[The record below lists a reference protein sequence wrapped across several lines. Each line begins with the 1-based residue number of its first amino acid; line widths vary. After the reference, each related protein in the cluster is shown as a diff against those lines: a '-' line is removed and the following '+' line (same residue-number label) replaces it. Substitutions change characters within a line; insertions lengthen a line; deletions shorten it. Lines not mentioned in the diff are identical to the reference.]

1 MRRRLSFRRGRWQP
15 TPRAYGGRY
24 ELDFFSAQQPTT
36 ALTSIL
42 VFCSFCLPPPLLESA
57 RCTLKSRATKNQ
69 PENILVDAKGH
80 LCLADMGLSKI
91 LGTGEN
97 AVRTS
102 TVCGTRAYL
111 APEMVLRKPYG
122 MSVDFWQFGCFVYEL
137 YAVSQPVTPS
147 SSTYTCAP
155 SSPIVLR
162 IVPWLL
168 SMRC

>member
-1 MRRRLSFRRGRWQP
+1 M
-15 TPRAYGGRY
+15 
-24 ELDFFSAQQPTT
+24 
-36 ALTSIL
+36 
-42 VFCSFCLPPPLLESA
+42 
-57 RCTLKSRATKNQ
+57 Q

-91 LGTGEN
+91 LGTGED

-137 YAVSQPVTPS
+137 YAVSGRSAPAAPVHSLPLAPPALFSQPPPLG
-147 SSTYTCAP
+147 C
-155 SSPIVLR
+155 
-162 IVPWLL
+162 
-168 SMRC
+168 C